1 MKIIESKYIYGS
13 VVYKN
18 KLKENKNI
26 IRLWI
31 WCMRV
36 TYHSHPAG
44 CAALPMINE
53 NYMQK
58 VCESDVTLFFWLPH
72 GGVAMCHYALLPSC
86 RPIDHPYI
94 NSGMNSAQKA
104 YRDAQKTQIFF
115 RNPTVINRKSSTN
128 QTDEI
133 LYRSNS
139 SISHCETTTGV
150 CRAVTRDHKRKN
162 FAKVNRFQRS
172 LSHYGVF
179 TGDLIPAG
187 QQ

>member
-31 WCMRV
+31 WCMRG

-58 VCESDVTLFFWLPH
+58 VCESDVTLFF
-72 GGVAMCHYALLPSC
+72 
-86 RPIDHPYI
+86 
-94 NSGMNSAQKA
+94 
-104 YRDAQKTQIFF
+104 
-115 RNPTVINRKSSTN
+115 
-128 QTDEI
+128 
-133 LYRSNS
+133 
-139 SISHCETTTGV
+139 
-150 CRAVTRDHKRKN
+150 
-162 FAKVNRFQRS
+162 
-172 LSHYGVF
+172 
-179 TGDLIPAG
+179 
-187 QQ
+187 